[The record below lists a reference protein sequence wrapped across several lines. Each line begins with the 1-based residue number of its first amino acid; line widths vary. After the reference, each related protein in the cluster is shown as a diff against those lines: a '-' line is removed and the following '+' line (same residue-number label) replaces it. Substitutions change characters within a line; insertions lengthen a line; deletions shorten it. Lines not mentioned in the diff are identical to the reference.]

1 MHLQPVHSARR
12 QARCAAVTST
22 RQGNRISGILSSLAA
37 SPALLRVS
45 GIQERRI
52 SGEREGDSG
61 SDIASGLSRAQT
73 VAAQRSRGRRSRF
86 LRPLT
91 KTKLTEGSTV
101 QLKDQLIS
109 KIENRSACI
118 GVVGLGYVG
127 LPLALEVAKAG
138 FKVIGYDV
146 SERVVK
152 SLMAGKSHIQD
163 VPSAELSRLVKA
175 GKFEAT
181 TEESRMQEMDAV
193 SIAVP
198 TPLAKT
204 RDPDMGYVIAAA
216 DAIGRNCRPGVV
228 VILEST
234 TYPGTTREL
243 LQPKLEAAGLTVGE
257 DVLLAF
263 SPERVDPGNPQW
275 NTKNTP
281 KIVGGITP
289 ACTEVATALYATCL
303 DTMVPVSST
312 ETAELVKLLENTFR
326 SVNIGLVNEMAIV
339 CDKLGVNIW
348 EVIEAAA
355 TKPFGFMKFTPGP
368 GIGGHCIPLDP
379 HYLAWKMRTLN
390 YKTRFIDL
398 ASEINSQMPAYVVA
412 KVAQALNEERKP
424 VNGSRVLVVGVA
436 YKPDIDDIRES
447 PALDVIR
454 LLEQDGAEVVFHDP
468 YISSYRE
475 DGHTHSGVELTKEEL
490 RRADAVVIVTDHSKV
505 DYQRVVQLAKVV
517 VDTRNATAKLVKTK
531 ARVVSLAKTRFAG
544 MAVDPA

>member
-1 MHLQPVHSARR
+1 M
-12 QARCAAVTST
+12 
-22 RQGNRISGILSSLAA
+22 
-37 SPALLRVS
+37 
-45 GIQERRI
+45 
-52 SGEREGDSG
+52 
-61 SDIASGLSRAQT
+61 
-73 VAAQRSRGRRSRF
+73 
-86 LRPLT
+86 
-91 KTKLTEGSTV
+91 
-101 QLKDQLIS
+101 QLKEQLLA

-127 LPLALEVAKAG
+127 LPLALEFARAG

-146 SERVVK
+146 SERVVAA
-152 SLMAGKSHIQD
+152 LMAGKSHIQD
-163 VPSAELSRLVKA
+163 VPSAEVARMVKA

-181 TEESRMQEMDAV
+181 ADESRMQEMDAV

-204 RDPDMGYVIAAA
+204 RDPDMGYIIAAA

-228 VILEST
+228 VVLEST
-234 TYPGTTREL
+234 TYPGTTRDL

-257 DVLLAF
+257 DVFLAF
-263 SPERVDPGNPQW
+263 SPERVDPGNPKW

-289 ACTEVATALYATCL
+289 ACTEVASALYATCL
-303 DTMVPVSST
+303 DTIVPVSST

-348 EVIEAAA
+348 EVIDAAA

-398 ASEINSQMPAYVVA
+398 ASEINSEMPAIVVR
-412 KVAQALNEERKP
+412 KVAHALNEEKKA
-424 VNGSRVLVVGVA
+424 VNGSRILVLGVA
-436 YKPDIDDIRES
+436 YKKDINDMRES

-454 LLEQDGAEVVFHDP
+454 LLEAQGAEVAYHDP
-468 YISSYRE
+468 HVPSFRE
-475 DGHTHSGVELTKEEL
+475 DEHDRQSVALTDDEL
-490 RRADAVVIVTDHSKV
+490 RRADAVVIVTDHSSVAYQHVV
-505 DYQRVVQLAKVV
+505 DLARVV
-517 VDTRNATAKLVKTK
+517 VDTRNVTAKLAKGK
-531 ARVVSLAKTRFAG
+531 GRIVSLAS
-544 MAVDPA
+544 PASYATA

>member
-1 MHLQPVHSARR
+1 M
-12 QARCAAVTST
+12 
-22 RQGNRISGILSSLAA
+22 
-37 SPALLRVS
+37 
-45 GIQERRI
+45 
-52 SGEREGDSG
+52 
-61 SDIASGLSRAQT
+61 
-73 VAAQRSRGRRSRF
+73 
-86 LRPLT
+86 
-91 KTKLTEGSTV
+91 
-101 QLKDQLIS
+101 QLKDQLLA
-109 KIENRSACI
+109 KIEDRTACI

-127 LPLALEVAKAG
+127 LPLALEFARAG

-146 SERVVK
+146 SDRVVRE
-152 SLMAGKSHIQD
+152 LMAGKSHIQD
-163 VPSAELSRLVKA
+163 IPSAEVAKAVKS

-181 TEESRMQEMDAV
+181 SQESRMHEMDAI

-204 RDPDMGYVIAAA
+204 RDPDMGYVLAAA
-216 DAIGRNCRPGVV
+216 DAIGRNCRPGIVV
-228 VILEST
+228 VLEST

-243 LQPKLEAAGLTVGE
+243 MLPKLEAAGLTVGE
-257 DVLLAF
+257 DVFLAF
-263 SPERVDPGNPQW
+263 SPERVDPGNPTW

-281 KIVGGITP
+281 KIVGGITA

-303 DTMVPVSST
+303 ETIVPVSST

-398 ASEINSQMPAYVVA
+398 ASEINSEMPAVVVR
-412 KVAQALNEERKP
+412 KVAQALNDEKKA
-424 VNGSRVLVVGVA
+424 VNGSRILVLGVA
-436 YKPDIDDIRES
+436 YKKDVDDMRES

-454 LLEQDGAEVVFHDP
+454 LLESQGASVFYHDP
-468 YISSYRE
+468 YVPKFRE
-475 DGHTHSGVELTKEEL
+475 DGREHTSVALTDKELTA
-490 RRADAVVIVTDHSKV
+490 ADAVVIVTDHSSV
-505 DYQRVVQLAKVV
+505 DYQRVVALAGVV
-517 VDTRNATAKLVKTK
+517 VDTRNATAKLKK
-531 ARVVSLAKTRFAG
+531 GKGRIVSLASASAYATA
-544 MAVDPA
+544 